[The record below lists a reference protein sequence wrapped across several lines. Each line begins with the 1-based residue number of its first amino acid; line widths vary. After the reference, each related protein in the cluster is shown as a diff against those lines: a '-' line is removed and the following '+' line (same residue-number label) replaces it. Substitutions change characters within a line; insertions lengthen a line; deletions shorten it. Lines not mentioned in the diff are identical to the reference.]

1 MKIAIIPAR
10 GGSKRIPRKN
20 LKSFCGRP
28 IIGYTISAA
37 LESGVFDR
45 IIVTTDDKEIANV
58 ARGLGA
64 EVPFVRPAEL
74 SNDNATTVPV
84 IAHAIAWASENWS
97 PVEYACCIYAT
108 APFVSANDIRE
119 AYQRLVDDRVTG
131 YVFSA
136 TSFPFPIQRAF
147 RITSSGHCSMFQ
159 PQHYNTRSQDLEEAF
174 QDAGQFY
181 WGSAQSYLSAKFFFS
196 DDSKPFIIPR
206 YRVQD
211 IDTLQDWTR
220 AEIMWRVLQESQV
233 TQTSVK
239 VNQ

>member
-1 MKIAIIPAR
+1 MKLAIIPAR

-20 LKSFCGRP
+20 VKSFCGQP
-28 IIGYTISAA
+28 IIGYAIAA
-37 LESGVFDR
+37 ARESGVFDR
-45 IIVTTDDKEIANV
+45 ILVSTDDEEIANV

-64 EVPFVRPAEL
+64 DVPFVRPAEL
-74 SNDNATTVPV
+74 SNDHATTVPV
-84 IAHAIAWASENWS
+84 IGHAIGWASENWS
-97 PVEYACCIYAT
+97 PVEHACCIYST
-108 APFVSANDIRE
+108 APFVYASDIRE
-119 AYQRLVDDRVTG
+119 AYQRLVGDRVTG

-159 PQHYNTRSQDLEEAF
+159 PEHYNTRSQDLEEAF

-181 WGSAQSYLSAKFFFS
+181 WGSAQSYLSGKFFFS
-196 DDSKPFIIPR
+196 HDSKPFVIPR

-220 AEIMWRVLQESQV
+220 AEIMWRVLQESKPA
-233 TQTSVK
+233 QT
-239 VNQ
+239 